1 MFACK
6 SSVCETAELLGISV
20 GMSGSR
26 SVSSVP
32 TANDSEFCFSDG
44 PLTYGNSVVISC
56 DVMNVGSQILHR
68 Q

>member
-1 MFACK
+1 
-6 SSVCETAELLGISV
+6 
-20 GMSGSR
+20 MSGSR

-56 DVMNVGSQILHR
+56 DVMNIGSQILHR